1 MGIARLYG
9 DAGGTA
15 RNKHPDLES
24 FPMSSRLRFHWQLR
38 SRTLELGTRTVVM
51 GILNVT
57 PDSFSDGGKFL
68 HRDHAVAHALQMLD
82 EGAGIIDIGGESTRP
97 GVKVGDQGI
106 SIGEEI
112 DRVLPVVE
120 DILRERPE
128 ALISVDTYK
137 AGVAQAVV
145 KAGAEIVNDV
155 SATRWDPGMP
165 AALAATPCGVIL
177 MHTRGLPEVWRTQPP
192 SPDIVAEVKRELGEI
207 AQSAMAAGIDRQRLV
222 LDPGFGFGKRF
233 DENIPL
239 LAHFAELSKLG
250 LPLLSGTS
258 RKSFIGRT
266 LARDGKDAIAE
277 QRLYGT
283 LATVVISVM
292 HGAHIVRVH
301 DVKPAVE
308 AVKVADAVLLA
319 HIESS
324 EREANE

>member
-1 MGIARLYG
+1 M
-9 DAGGTA
+9 
-15 RNKHPDLES
+15 S
-24 FPMSSRLRFHWQLR
+24 FRRTFHWRLR
-38 SRTLELGTRTVVM
+38 SRTLELGPRTVVM
-51 GILNVT
+51 GILNIT

-82 EGAGIIDIGGESTRP
+82 EGADIIDIGGESTRP

-106 SIGEEI
+106 SVNEEI

-120 DILRERPE
+120 DILRERPQ
-128 ALISVDTYK
+128 AFISVDTYK
-137 AGVAQAVV
+137 AEVARAAV

-155 SATRWDPGMP
+155 SATRWDLAMP
-165 AALAATPCGVIL
+165 ATLAATPCGVIL
-177 MHTRGLPEVWRTQPP
+177 MHTRGLPEVWRAQPP
-192 SPDIVAEVKRELGEI
+192 SPDIVAEVKRELGEV
-207 AQSAMAAGIDRQRLV
+207 AESAIAAGVSRDRLV

-239 LAHFAELSKLG
+239 LAHFAEFSELG
-250 LPLLSGTS
+250 VPLLSGTS

-277 QRLYGT
+277 ERLHGT

-301 DVKPAVE
+301 DVKQAVE
-308 AVKVADAVLLA
+308 AVKVADAVLVTA
-319 HIESS
+319 G
-324 EREANE
+324 A

>member
-1 MGIARLYG
+1 M
-9 DAGGTA
+9 
-15 RNKHPDLES
+15 S
-24 FPMSSRLRFHWQLR
+24 FRRTFHWRLR
-38 SRTLELGTRTVVM
+38 SRTLELGPRTVVM
-51 GILNVT
+51 GILNIT

-82 EGAGIIDIGGESTRP
+82 EGADIIDIGGESTRP

-106 SIGEEI
+106 SVNEEI

-120 DILRERPE
+120 DILRERP
-128 ALISVDTYK
+128 
-137 AGVAQAVV
+137 Q
-145 KAGAEIVNDV
+145 
-155 SATRWDPGMP
+155 ATRWDLAMP
-165 AALAATPCGVIL
+165 ATLAATPCGVIL

-192 SPDIVAEVKRELGEI
+192 SPDIVAEVKRELGEV
-207 AQSAMAAGIDRQRLV
+207 AESAIAAGVSRDRLV

-239 LAHFAELSKLG
+239 LAHFAEFSELG
-250 LPLLSGTS
+250 VPLLSGTS

-277 QRLYGT
+277 ERLHGT

-301 DVKPAVE
+301 DVKQAVE
-308 AVKVADAVLLA
+308 AVKVADAVLVTA
-319 HIESS
+319 G
-324 EREANE
+324 A